1 MLSIFS
7 TIDRTARSD
16 VTVLVTGESGT
27 GKELVASAIHTKSA
41 RAKAPF
47 VPINCGAIPDTLI
60 ESELFGHEKGAFTG
74 AHVQRK
80 GRLETADR
88 GTVFLD
94 EISELTPA
102 LQVKLLRFL
111 QEHEIERVGGRER
124 IPLDVRIVAASNT
137 DLKKSITDGSFRE
150 DLYYRLAVVVIA
162 IPPLRD
168 RGEDT
173 MLLARFFLEQ
183 LSREMGR
190 KPRRFSQATE
200 EAIRTYAWP
209 GNVRE
214 LENKVKRAI
223 IMAKGRVITPAD
235 LDLSPSSAE
244 SPMISLREA
253 RDEVERQ
260 TIIAALQR
268 NHGNISRAASE
279 IGVSRPTLHSLL
291 SKYNLQPTEFKKP

>member
-1 MLSIFS
+1 MGS
-7 TIDRTARSD
+7 
-16 VTVLVTGESGT
+16 GERP
-27 GKELVASAIHTKSA
+27 L
-41 RAKAPF
+41 F

-150 DLYYRLAVVVIA
+150 DLYYRLAVA
-162 IPPLRD
+162 TRSWAP
-168 RGEDT
+168 
-173 MLLARFFLEQ
+173 A
-183 LSREMGR
+183 GR
-190 KPRRFSQATE
+190 CF
-200 EAIRTYAWP
+200 
-209 GNVRE
+209 
-214 LENKVKRAI
+214 
-223 IMAKGRVITPAD
+223 
-235 LDLSPSSAE
+235 PSSLLLTA
-244 SPMISLREA
+244 PP
-253 RDEVERQ
+253 
-260 TIIAALQR
+260 AAM
-268 NHGNISRAASE
+268 
-279 IGVSRPTLHSLL
+279 
-291 SKYNLQPTEFKKP
+291 